1 MKTLFAC
8 LVVAVAL
15 AAGYWKTQNPDASVE
30 DLQSHASASVNRL
43 KGGWE
48 AIRDGSNN
56 SAAAN
61 AEEQAALDA
70 RLNALEERLA
80 TQLQQTNTQLLQSSD
95 DIQQA
100 SSDQSQLVI
109 DRIADTER
117 RLDSS
122 DRQREALTQSLDT
135 VTTSNQSV
143 VAKLEALENQIKDLS
158 QDLSYST
165 AKLNLDSKFNAV
177 DTKVDLLNRRFDEQ
191 TGDQDIAQL
200 QTELSALTSA
210 STQTREEL
218 SNLRKDLSSEI
229 ATVDERATTLSARF
243 NTLSTQASNGQ
254 EESAVTINA
263 QIDQR
268 IASLEDKLGTTNAD
282 SRRLVA
288 LSDQLQSTRK
298 KVAVLEEQNNKDEKT
313 IASLM
318 ASIKEL
324 NEKNESL
331 SIDTL
336 QTQIQEQLAG
346 LQKQI
351 ESTDSNTDIDA
362 LNTNL
367 GTTREQL
374 KALERRVTSLPASSS
389 AAGDAQ
395 ILQTELKTQIAA
407 LEVRLSENQQTDPA
421 IADTLSEVQQQV
433 SQLAAKSYVT
443 QEELQ
448 AQQAGKQVEYKI
460 YFNRNSTSITEEAAK
475 VLNSFIVQEKN
486 RTTGVSIYGFT
497 DRRGSASYNQQLA
510 LRRATNVRSYLIQN
524 GFDFTKIKSLD
535 GLGEDAAAIALEDGA
550 EDAKQ
555 RSVVLFAAQP

>member
-210 STQTREEL
+210 STQTKEEL

-407 LEVRLSENQQTDPA
+407 LEVRLSENQQTDP
-421 IADTLSEVQQQV
+421 VP
-433 SQLAAKSYVT
+433 
-443 QEELQ
+443 
-448 AQQAGKQVEYKI
+448 
-460 YFNRNSTSITEEAAK
+460 
-475 VLNSFIVQEKN
+475 
-486 RTTGVSIYGFT
+486 
-497 DRRGSASYNQQLA
+497 
-510 LRRATNVRSYLIQN
+510 LR
-524 GFDFTKIKSLD
+524 
-535 GLGEDAAAIALEDGA
+535 
-550 EDAKQ
+550 
-555 RSVVLFAAQP
+555 

>member
-15 AAGYWKTQNPDASVE
+15 AAGYWKTQNPDASIE
-30 DLQSHASASVNRL
+30 DLQSHAGASVNRL

-48 AIRDGSNN
+48 AIRDGSTD
-56 SAAAN
+56 STADDTA
-61 AEEQAALDA
+61 QAALDA
-70 RLNALEERLA
+70 KLNDLESRLA
-80 TQLQQTNTQLLQSSD
+80 SQLQQTNTQLQQSSN

-100 SSDQSQLVI
+100 TSDQSQVI
-109 DRIADTER
+109 VGRLTDAER
-117 RLDSS
+117 RLDAS
-122 DRQREALTQSLDT
+122 DRQRESLTQSLDT

-143 VAKLEALENQIKDLS
+143 VAKLETLEQQINTLS
-158 QDLSYST
+158 EELSNST
-165 AKLNLDSKFNAV
+165 ANQNLDSKLNAF
-177 DTKVDLLNRRFDEQ
+177 DSKIDLLNRRLDEQ
-191 TGDQDIAQL
+191 TSEQDIAQL
-200 QTELSALTSA
+200 RTELSALTNTS
-210 STQTREEL
+210 SQTREEL
-218 SNLRKDLSSEI
+218 SELGTNLSSEI
-229 ATVDERATTLSARF
+229 ATVDERASTLSARF
-243 NTLSTQASNGQ
+243 NTLSSQASTGQ
-254 EESAVTINA
+254 EASAATINA

-268 IASLEDKLGTTNAD
+268 IAALEEKLGTTNTD

-298 KVAVLEEQNNKDEKT
+298 KVAVLEEQKSKDEKI
-313 IASLM
+313 IASLQ

-324 NEKNESL
+324 NAKNESL

-351 ESTDSNTDIDA
+351 ESSDSNTDIDA

-367 GTTREQL
+367 GTTRQQL
-374 KALERRVTSLPASSS
+374 KALEQRVTSLPASSS
-389 AAGDAQ
+389 AAGDAAL
-395 ILQTELKTQIAA
+395 LQTELKTQIAA
-407 LEVRLSENQQTDPA
+407 LEARLSANQQTDPA
-421 IADTLSEVQQQV
+421 LVDTLSEVQEQV

-443 QEELQ
+443 QEELR
-448 AQQAGKQVEYKI
+448 AQQAGKQIEYKI
-460 YFNRNSTSITEEAAK
+460 YFDRNSTSITEEAAK
-475 VLNSFIVQEKN
+475 VLNSFITQEKN

-535 GLGEDAAAIALEDGA
+535 GLGEDAAAVALEDGA

>member
-1 MKTLFAC
+1 M
-8 LVVAVAL
+8 
-15 AAGYWKTQNPDASVE
+15 E
-30 DLQSHASASVNRL
+30 DLRSHAGASINRL

-48 AIRDGSNN
+48 AVRDGGSDSNADAN
-56 SAAAN
+56 NEAAQA
-61 AEEQAALDA
+61 AQAALDA
-70 RLNALEERLA
+70 RLNDLESRLA
-80 TQLQQTNTQLLQSSD
+80 TQLQQTNNQLQQSSQN
-95 DIQQA
+95 IQQA
-100 SSDQSQLVI
+100 TSDQSQIIIGRLT
-109 DRIADTER
+109 DAER

-122 DRQREALTQSLDT
+122 DRQRESLTQSLDT

-143 VAKLEALENQIKDLS
+143 VAKLESMEKQIDTLTQELS
-158 QDLSYST
+158 QSN
-165 AKLNLDSKFNAV
+165 ANQNLDTKFNAF
-177 DTKVDLLNRRFDEQ
+177 DSKIDLLNRRLDEQ
-191 TGDQDIAQL
+191 TSEQDIAQL
-200 QTELSALTSA
+200 RTELSALTST
-210 STQTREEL
+210 SSQTREEL
-218 SNLRKDLSSEI
+218 SELSTSLSSEI
-229 ATVDERATTLSARF
+229 ATVDERASTLSARF
-243 NTLSTQASNGQ
+243 NTLSSQASTGQ
-254 EESAVTINA
+254 EAAAATINA

-268 IASLEDKLGTTNAD
+268 IASLEDKLDTTNAD

-288 LSDQLQSTRK
+288 LSDQLQATRK
-298 KVAVLEEQNNKDEKT
+298 KVAVLEEQNSKGEKT
-313 IASLM
+313 IQSLQ

-324 NEKNESL
+324 NAKNESL

-351 ESTDSNTDIDA
+351 ESSDSNTDIDA
-362 LNTNL
+362 LNSDL

-389 AAGDAQ
+389 AAGDAA

-407 LEVRLSENQQTDPA
+407 LESRLSANQKTDPA
-421 IADTLSEVQQQV
+421 LANTLSEVQEQV

-443 QEELQ
+443 QEDLR
-448 AQQAGKQVEYKI
+448 AQQAGKQIEYKI

-475 VLNSFIVQEKN
+475 VLNSFIAQEKN